1 MTRARAF
8 DLSVLIACGLAAL
21 IALTLD
27 LQSPVARTLGHG
39 DRLWGLL
46 IGSDYEDNA
55 RHSDTL
61 MVVSYEPQ
69 SRFLDVLSIPRD
81 TMVSIPELPYVRR
94 VNEIFTYEFRHSGK
108 NFTIASLALKSDVE
122 MILSS
127 ATAQTVALPYFF
139 TIDYPGFRALI
150 DAMGGIT
157 INVTEPMNYDDNWGH
172 LHIHF
177 EKGLHAMDGK
187 QALEYV
193 RFRGKSADSGR
204 VLRQQLFVKEMLRQ
218 LKKPQLLWRFPEYA
232 RNVLSGFHTNFSVWD
247 LFDLLLEARHMK
259 TTNIRP
265 FSVPGH
271 PVGQLWKMNPAAT
284 GEILNLMKAPP
295 PHTQGW
301 ASRSPLPE
309 TINRRSAEGLAM
321 AATVE
326 VWNASNQP
334 NAARYVTN
342 LLRSR
347 GFDVVKYGPF
357 ATRQQRTLVI
367 DRSGKLR
374 PAQQV
379 ADVFQDLN
387 PDVVS
392 RVDLGRQVDVWVII
406 GNDLK
411 VPGQ

>member
-1 MTRARAF
+1 LNGARAF
-8 DLSVLIACGLAAL
+8 DLSVLGFCAA
-21 IALTLD
+21 AAGLTLALD
-27 LQSPVARTLGHG
+27 LSSPVAQSLSRGE
-39 DRLWGLL
+39 RLWGVL

-94 VNEIFTYEFRHSGK
+94 INEVFTFEFRHSGK
-108 NFTIASLALKSDVE
+108 NFTISSLALAGVVE
-122 MILSS
+122 TLLSS
-127 ATAQTVALPYFF
+127 GTAQAVSLPYFF
-139 TIDYPGFRALI
+139 TIDYQGFRALI
-150 DAMGGIT
+150 DAIGGVR
-157 INVTEPMNYDDNWGH
+157 INITEPMDYDDNWGH

-177 EKGLHAMDGK
+177 KTGVQRLDGK
-187 QALEYV
+187 KALEYV

-204 VLRQQLFVKEMLRQ
+204 VLRQQLFVKEFLKQ

-232 RNVLSGFHTNFSVWD
+232 QAVFAGFHTNLSVWD
-247 LFDLLLEARHMK
+247 LFSVLLQARHMH
-259 TTNIRP
+259 TANIRP
-265 FSVPGH
+265 FSLPGQ
-271 PVGQLWKMNPAAT
+271 PVGQLWRMNAEST
-284 GEILNLMKAPP
+284 QEILKLMKSAPP
-295 PHTQGW
+295 RGKRWH
-301 ASRSPLPE
+301 RSAPAVE
-309 TINRRSAEGLAM
+309 EINRRSAEGLAM
-321 AATVE
+321 APTVE

-357 ATRQQRTLVI
+357 ATRQQRTLII

-379 ADVFQDLN
+379 AQTFKGIE

-392 RVDLGRQVDVWVII
+392 RIDLGRQVDVWVII
-406 GNDLK
+406 GNDFK
-411 VPGQ
+411 VPEH